1 MPLATKIKTMGVR
14 SFKTLIVLAGILAFG
29 FLWRLLH
36 TEKPKELN
44 SGTINEKSPP
54 SLALYYYLEKYSDEY
69 NVPFHIAMGV
79 AREETGYHGPF
90 DWKYNPK
97 LTSSAAAY
105 GAMQIQVPTANFIW
119 DEPVTKKQLLNN
131 LELNVQISMKLLAY
145 LYKRY
150 DSWAVALGCYNTG
163 RPLVN
168 DYARRIVK

>member
-1 MPLATKIKTMGVR
+1 MLLATNIKNMGVK

-29 FLWRLLH
+29 FLWRLLN
-36 TEKPKELN
+36 TEKPKELS

-54 SLALYYYLEKYSDEY
+54 SLALYYYLEKYSEEY
-69 NVPFHIAMGV
+69 GVPFHIAMGV
-79 AREETGYHGPF
+79 AREETGYKGPF

-119 DEPVTKKQLLNN
+119 DDPVTKKQLLNN

-150 DSWAVALGCYNTG
+150 DSWPVALGCYNTG